1 MLGFFSSKPTHP
13 LADAREAKRIFA
25 GIAGRDPLSAVEE
38 VGAWLESLVAD
49 DSVKLTQRLELIF
62 RLDDAVVVQ
71 ARRLGRDYP
80 SFYSSNRGQE
90 ERQWDFAHNYWQYL
104 AAAYLDCIGRHGAAE
119 QKEADTIRGQLP
131 LLYGRAIHALA
142 TQFKWKQ
149 FHYGPVDPGFWMT
162 LGGIYLAAVE
172 VKVAQKPLQLYS
184 GSAETTIEAEYL
196 KNLIFHASSMDKLQ
210 PLAIEISE
218 RLINHFLPY
227 FALIRELRPDNVYW
241 VDAAKPLPPTR
252 LAKIPEVTPTLRFFS
267 GTRAMEAVAKTIEEI
282 RSEGRVSPGINLGGH
297 YEVGEVLPVL
307 QHLATCWAPK
317 PPMRSTARHRIHSPL
332 KVVHGLITVHRRL
345 SGAASSATERVESWV
360 VDDVSL
366 GGLGVQASISR
377 PDWIR
382 IGALIGM
389 QPEGGDNWLIG
400 IVRRY
405 VRTGAN
411 QGSVGVE
418 TISKTPRAVVA
429 NVGGLLSDA
438 LLLDLPVVGEHARMA
453 LPADALEEDLALV
466 FSLDDKSARLH
477 PRNTIATGVDFVVA
491 NFLVQS
497 FN

>member
-1 MLGFFSSKPTHP
+1 MLGFFSSKPIHP
-13 LADAREAKRIFA
+13 LADAREAKRIFS
-25 GIAGRDPLSAVEE
+25 GIANRDPLSAVEE

-49 DSVKLTQRLELIF
+49 DSFKLAQRVELTF
-62 RLDDAVVVQ
+62 KLDDTVVVQ

-80 SFYSSNRGQE
+80 SFYSANPGQE
-90 ERQWDFAHNYWQYL
+90 ERQWEFAHNYWQYL
-104 AAAYLDCIGRHGAAE
+104 TTAYLDCIGRHGAAE
-119 QKEADTIRGQLP
+119 QKDADGIRSQLP
-131 LLYGRAIHALA
+131 LLYGRAIHAMA

-162 LGGIYLAAVE
+162 LGGIYLAAVQA
-172 VKVAQKPLQLYS
+172 KVAQKPLQLYS
-184 GSAETTIEAEYL
+184 FGAETTIESEYL
-196 KNLIFHASSMDKLQ
+196 KILIFHSSSMDKLQ

-218 RLINHFLPY
+218 RLINYFLPS
-227 FALIRELRPDNVYW
+227 FTLIRELRPDNVYW

-252 LAKIPEVTPTLRFFS
+252 LAKIPEITPTLRFFS
-267 GTRAMEAVAKTIEEI
+267 GTRAMEAAEKTIEEI
-282 RSEGRVSPGINLGGH
+282 RRDGRVPPGINLGVH
-297 YEVGEVLPVL
+297 YEVEEVLPVL

-332 KVVHGLITVHRRL
+332 KVVHGLLTVHRRL
-345 SGAASSATERVESWV
+345 SGAAAAATERVESWV

-366 GGLGVQASISR
+366 GGLGVQANISR

-411 QGSVGVE
+411 QGAVGVE

-438 LLLDLPVVGEHARMA
+438 LLLDLPVVGEHARLA
-453 LPADALEEDLALV
+453 LPPDALEEDMALT
-466 FSLDDKSARLH
+466 FSLDGSNARLH
-477 PRNTIATGVDFVVA
+477 PRNTIATGVDFIVA

>member
-49 DSVKLTQRLELIF
+49 DSFKLAQRLELAF

-80 SFYSSNRGQE
+80 SFYSANRGQE
-90 ERQWDFAHNYWQYL
+90 ERQWEFAHNYWQYL

-119 QKEADTIRGQLP
+119 QKEADTIRSQLP

-172 VKVAQKPLQLYS
+172 VKAAQKPLQLYS
-184 GSAETTIEAEYL
+184 ASAETTIEAEYL
-196 KNLIFHASSMDKLQ
+196 KTLIFHASSMDKLQ

-218 RLINHFLPY
+218 RLINYFLPH

-252 LAKIPEVTPTLRFFS
+252 LVRIPEVTPTLRFFS
-267 GTRAMEAVAKTIEEI
+267 GTRAMEAVARTIAEI
-282 RSEGRVSPGINLGGH
+282 RHEGRVSPGINLGVQ
-297 YEVGEVLPVL
+297 YELDEVLPVL
-307 QHLATCWAPK
+307 EHLAMCWAPK
-317 PPMRSTARHRIHSPL
+317 PPMRSTARHRIHSAL
-332 KVVHGLITVHRRL
+332 RVVHGLDVIHRRL
-345 SGAASSATERVESWV
+345 SHGVGGNERVESWV

-389 QPEGGDNWLIG
+389 QPEGGENWLIG

-453 LPADALEEDLALV
+453 LPADALEEDLARV
-466 FSLDDKSARLH
+466 FSLDDKNARLP